1 MGSDTEENGEA
12 GDDCEADPE
21 LAEVARGAPD
31 HAERLVLLLA
41 TVLDAHWERA
51 ALVVGVGN
59 RAAVGGGDLEN
70 TKFTSG
76 RETVGDDVV
85 LVDDVR
91 DPRDEPGRAARVSTV
106 SKS

>member
-1 MGSDTEENGEA
+1 MGRDAEENGET

-21 LAEVARGAPD
+21 LAKVARGAPD

-41 TVLDAHWERA
+41 PILDAHWELA

-59 RAAVGGGDLEN
+59 RAVIRAWYLEDA
-70 TKFTSG
+70 KLAPG
-76 RETVGDDVV
+76 RESIGDNVI

-91 DPRDEPGRAARVSTV
+91 DPHDKPSRAARVSRV